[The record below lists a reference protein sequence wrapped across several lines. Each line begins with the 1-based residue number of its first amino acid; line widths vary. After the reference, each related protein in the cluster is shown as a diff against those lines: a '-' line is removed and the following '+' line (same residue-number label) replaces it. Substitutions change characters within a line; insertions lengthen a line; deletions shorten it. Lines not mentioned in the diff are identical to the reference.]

1 VSEDVDVAVVAG
13 KSQAEAIM
21 KALKAAG
28 IHHVGFWPE
37 HMLDFYGGKA
47 IGLAYPDDE
56 HLGPFHVRVREED
69 VAAAKLVLSSTG
81 IVPAE

>member
-1 VSEDVDVAVVAG
+1 MSEDVDVAVVAG

-21 KALKAAG
+21 KALKKGG
-28 IHHVGFWPE
+28 IHHIGFWPE

-47 IGLAYPDDE
+47 IGLAYPDDQ

-69 VAAAKLVLSSTG
+69 LPAAKLVLSSAG
-81 IVPAE
+81 LVPPE